1 MWAGRGGSW
10 EIVIGGRGG
19 SEKTAMDGE
28 IFGETVMAGRET
40 WETVMGRGRCPGSL
54 RWVGLSQE
62 TATGGTGPRRL

>member
-1 MWAGRGGSW
+1 MWAGREGSW

-40 WETVMGRGRCPGSL
+40 
-54 RWVGLSQE
+54 
-62 TATGGTGPRRL
+62 